1 MFKSIVIDFPK
12 GIAKELVNE
21 NGKLEITVGRDGR
34 VEKMVQSTFRRAGD
48 PYIPYREETR
58 EERYPE
64 LRDGSIIVFGYD
76 VYAVYDGT
84 KPSSENTYYAYVVLN
99 IGGESPSTI
108 TTNTKLI
115 VHGKPR
121 VADRCEEEKFYRELR
136 KLGYEWDLLDKRLN
150 RL

>member
-64 LRDGSIIVFGYD
+64 LRDGSIVTFGD
-76 VYAVYDGT
+76 GVYAVYDGT
-84 KPSSENTYYAYVVLN
+84 KPSPENTYYAYVVLN
-99 IGGESPSTI
+99 IHDDSPSTI

-115 VHGKPR
+115 VHGRPR
-121 VADRCEEEKFYRELR
+121 KASRCEEEKFNK
-136 KLGYEWDLLDKRLN
+136 KLLGMGYAWDPQDKRLIN
-150 RL
+150 V